1 MIGMYER
8 LYLSHRVCIACKIY
22 MTFETLCKAL
32 VWISTRIY
40 VYNRPV
46 RFDHRTQI
54 RTGWVIVQP
63 AVFIHQVFSEWLKGH
78 EWATKLQFRR
88 RTSPK
93 FSYLISVDWKLNMV
107 ENHRW
112 NPSHIKTTSVFI
124 VDASND
130 KWYIIYIT

>member
-8 LYLSHRVCIACKIY
+8 LHSLHRVCIVCKMC
-22 MTFETLCKAL
+22 MTFEKLYKTL
-32 VWISTRIY
+32 VWISTCMCA
-40 VYNRPV
+40 YNHPV

-54 RTGWVIVQP
+54 RTGWVIGQP
-63 AVFIHQVFSEWLKGH
+63 AVFIHQVFGEWLKGH

-93 FSYLISVDWKLNMV
+93 FSYLISVDWKLNMA

-112 NPSHIKTTSVFI
+112 NPSHINTISVFI
-124 VDASND
+124 VDVGND
-130 KWYIIYIT
+130 NWYITT